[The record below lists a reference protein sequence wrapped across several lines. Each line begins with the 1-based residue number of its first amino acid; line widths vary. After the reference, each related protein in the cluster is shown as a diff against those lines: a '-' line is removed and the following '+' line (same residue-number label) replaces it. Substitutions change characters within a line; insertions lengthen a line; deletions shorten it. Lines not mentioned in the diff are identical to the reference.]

1 MRILCHRPRSS
12 FSGMIV
18 RTSFPKVHYWYRYV
32 LSLSTAMAL
41 VEKLKRRIELVDLVK
56 LAHDNLAKVGQV
68 PVRRQIAAPSILAP
82 AVDRHIS
89 ATLVTI

>member
-1 MRILCHRPRSS
+1 
-12 FSGMIV
+12 
-18 RTSFPKVHYWYRYV
+18 
-32 LSLSTAMAL
+32 MAL